1 MFGGFGADLNSAP
14 TVASLNSGGLN
25 MGTDVNTDV
34 NSNSAQSVA
43 AGNMSLAKN
52 PGSIV
57 FWVGLLV
64 LYLFYDWLQNEK
76 LESTLQPANIRANA
90 HNQTH
95 GNADSG
101 IVQVCRQYSAS
112 VSTLMKMVG
121 LMLLAMGALFMF
133 SAYKGEAVSQVLK
146 LPAKG

>member
-1 MFGGFGADLNSAP
+1 
-14 TVASLNSGGLN
+14 

-90 HNQTH
+90 HNLILVTIAAVIGVNGMNVLLTKLTAMQIP
-95 GNADSG
+95 GLSK
-101 IVQVCRQYSAS
+101 SAGS
-112 VSTLMKMVG
+112 ILP
-121 LMLLAMGALFMF
+121 LF
-133 SAYKGEAVSQVLK
+133 QL
-146 LPAKG
+146 